1 MVARVLVPWLPAWR
15 NTITSR
21 AAGDPEGPPNPS
33 STTLAPTDGPASC
46 LTSRLRVMRM
56 GPSRPR
62 PYARPSRSQIDV
74 YWRLM

>member
-1 MVARVLVPWLPAWR
+1 MVARRVGGNRVPP
-15 NTITSR
+15 SCEPGQQD
-21 AAGDPEGPPNPS
+21 AGDHEGPPNPS